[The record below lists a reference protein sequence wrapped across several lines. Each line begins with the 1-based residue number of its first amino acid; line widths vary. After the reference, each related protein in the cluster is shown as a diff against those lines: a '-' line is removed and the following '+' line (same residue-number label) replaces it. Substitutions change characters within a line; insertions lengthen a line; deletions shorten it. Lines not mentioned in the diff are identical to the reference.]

1 MGATSR
7 SAAKAR
13 RGAAGWLKRRALA
26 SSGQDVMTKDQKVIR
41 AKVGLLELAKQLGNI
56 SQACKMMGY
65 SRDKNR
71 VAEEIESAIVALAIE
86 QPAFG
91 KVRVANELRSAG
103 LRFLL
108 PARAACGSATIWK
121 P

>member
-7 SAAKAR
+7 NTAKAR

-41 AKVGLLELAKQLGNI
+41 AKVGLLELAKQLGNV

-65 SRDKNR
+65 RWGIR
-71 VAEEIESAIVALAIE
+71 PVPPASAV
-86 QPAFG
+86 
-91 KVRVANELRSAG
+91 
-103 LRFLL
+103 LRFRLMVKRGPFRRPQTSGEAQHETL
-108 PARAACGSATIWK
+108 CRVGRLRQRNLDLYR
-121 P
+121 